1 MHDEPLSVIAMC
13 VRNPDCSPVGMI
25 AEMKRPTLLLR
36 FLRLS
41 AMIFRFLNADYFGM
55 I

>member
-25 AEMKRPTLLLR
+25 AETKPKLQPR